1 MTASTS
7 SFSDLVVIG
16 LNHRTCSDALRQQ
29 IYVADEELAGVL
41 SALRDTGARE
51 AMVLSTC
58 DRVEVTALLSPETA
72 TDRVADALAAPIG
85 LAAADLLPSLYRHE
99 GTDAV
104 RHLFRVASALDSQ
117 MIGEP
122 QVLGQLK
129 AAQRLARD
137 HGASGRVL
145 ERVLQAGYEIA
156 KTVRTETRIG
166 EGAVSLATAAVARVK
181 DLHGDLAGR
190 SGLLIGAGELGVL
203 VAEHLLSGG
212 LSRIDVVDRF
222 RRRALATAQDLG
234 GDGDGLETL
243 GTRLSEADI
252 LISALGEGRR
262 LIETDLIEGILRRR
276 RRRPIF
282 LLDLAIPRD
291 IDPAVHRLDDA
302 YVYDHDDL
310 EFMIRETRAAREAE
324 ARNAES
330 LVDAAVARFTR
341 TDAGRDAGADIQKLR
356 THIHDLVAR
365 TLAEIGPGAGDR
377 DAEAGDGLA
386 AGRPDLDMLAHRIA
400 TRLAHAPS
408 ETLRRLAEEGRLDA
422 ANRALIEDVF
432 GMDTRPAEHPE
443 ED

>member
-7 SFSDLVVIG
+7 SYADLVVIG
-16 LNHRTCSDALRQQ
+16 VNHRTCSDDLRQQ
-29 IYVADEELAGVL
+29 IYVDDAELADVL

-58 DRVEVTALLSPETA
+58 DRVEVTALLPPGTA
-72 TDRVADALAAPIG
+72 TERVADALAAPIG
-85 LAAADLLPSLYRHE
+85 LAPAALLPSLYRHE

-129 AAQRLARD
+129 AAHRLARD

-156 KTVRTETRIG
+156 KTVRTDTRIG

-181 DLHGDLAGR
+181 DLHGYLRGR
-190 SGLLIGAGELGVL
+190 TGLLIGAGDLGVL
-203 VAEHLLSGG
+203 VAEHLLSAG
-212 LSRIDVVDRF
+212 LDRIDVVDRF

-234 GDGDGLETL
+234 GTGDSLETL
-243 GTRLSEADI
+243 GARLSDADI

-262 LIETDLIEGILRRR
+262 LIETDLIEGILKRR

-282 LLDLAIPRD
+282 LLDLAIPGD

-310 EFMIRETRAAREAE
+310 EYMIRETRTARETE
-324 ARNAES
+324 ARNAEA
-330 LVDAAVARFTR
+330 LVEAAVARFTR
-341 TDAGRDAGADIQKLR
+341 ADAGRDAGADIQKLR
-356 THIHDLVAR
+356 AHIHDLVAR
-365 TLAEIGPGAGDR
+365 TLAEVGPGAGGR
-377 DAEAGDGLA
+377 NQEAEAGPA
-386 AGRPDLDMLAHRIA
+386 AGSPELDMLAHRIA
-400 TRLAHAPS
+400 ARLAHAPS

-432 GMDTRPAEHPE
+432 GMDTPDTEHPE